1 MRHYCA
7 EASIYGDKTQP
18 AHQPFPKVIVILN
31 PVADK
36 KSAADTVCF
45 QIFPQQSHFTRCI
58 FSHILILSKTIFY
71 AV

>member
-7 EASIYGDKTQP
+7 EASLYGDETHP
-18 AHQPFPKVIVILN
+18 THQPFPNIVVIVN

-45 QIFPQQSHFTRCI
+45 WNCI
-58 FSHILILSKTIFY
+58 ILW
-71 AV
+71 